1 MRSKSVEFNKTE
13 LPLIFVKNRPFN
25 TYIPTN
31 NKDELSKISMEF
43 LTNRSSNF
51 I

>member
-1 MRSKSVEFNKTE
+1 MRSKSVELNNTE
-13 LPLIFVKNRPFN
+13 LPLIFMKNNPFN

-31 NKDELSKISMEF
+31 NKDELNKILIEL